1 VFVAM
6 GVLAWLLTAPH
17 GEAGAG
23 SHRLVRGLIVAM
35 ALGLVGYLWTKASFV
50 AQAMV
55 GLWPFA
61 LLWWA
66 FQTTRLSDR
75 AVLSLVGRLAAG
87 GLVAALP

>member
-6 GVLAWLLTAPH
+6 GVLTWLLAAPH

-55 GLWPFA
+55 GLWP
-61 LLWWA
+61 
-66 FQTTRLSDR
+66 LSR
-75 AVLSLVGRLAAG
+75 TLGRGSGVRGGGESL
-87 GLVAALP
+87 